1 MNRSFAQLA
10 VFTLTG
16 LALGASQHAFAQ
28 EDIWPETL
36 AVDLNAEDP
45 EIKEVGELI
54 YKGGVKIR
62 PGEHTIGGISSLEWH
77 DGALWTVSDDGRWMR
92 IVPDEAGAQLVD
104 LTSMDMGTLRD
115 LDGKEL
121 KKKELADA
129 EAITRDPDG
138 GWLVA
143 FERDHRIW
151 RYETLDGAASVHD
164 TKATDLLE
172 DAEPNGGLETLTY
185 SIHGLLACGEWT
197 DGDQAQCI
205 FAGSSWSLPNTLTVP
220 SLLAEHGGAPVDASC
235 AENGTCYILFRS
247 YLSGYGNR
255 AAIVSVNGEE
265 TTTLAIFDAPL
276 TLDNFEG
283 LAVREHNGRRYL
295 YLASDD
301 NFNNC
306 FEKDRDGCQ
315 NTLIMKFEIRQE
327 NPPPPPVAN
336 APEPDGTYETTKVI
350 LETSMGDITV
360 ALETERAPITAAN
373 FLRYADEDRFDGTV
387 FYRAMHINWGDQPN
401 GLIQGGTQWDPK
413 RILPGI
419 QHEPTTETGLS
430 HTVGA
435 LSMAMGEP
443 GTANGDFSI
452 MLGDQTGLDA
462 NPQSDDPVWQ
472 NGYAVFGYVTDGM
485 DVVAAI
491 HASPTDP
498 EKGEGVMQGQMLAEP
513 VTIIDVRRL
522 EPRTQ

>member
-1 MNRSFAQLA
+1 
-10 VFTLTG
+10 
-16 LALGASQHAFAQ
+16 
-28 EDIWPETL
+28 
-36 AVDLNAEDP
+36 
-45 EIKEVGELI
+45 
-54 YKGGVKIR
+54 
-62 PGEHTIGGISSLEWH
+62 
-77 DGALWTVSDDGRWMR
+77 
-92 IVPDEAGAQLVD
+92 
-104 LTSMDMGTLRD
+104 
-115 LDGKEL
+115 
-121 KKKELADA
+121 
-129 EAITRDPDG
+129 
-138 GWLVA
+138 
-143 FERDHRIW
+143 
-151 RYETLDGAASVHD
+151 
-164 TKATDLLE
+164 
-172 DAEPNGGLETLTY
+172 
-185 SIHGLLACGEWT
+185 
-197 DGDQAQCI
+197 
-205 FAGSSWSLPNTLTVP
+205 
-220 SLLAEHGGAPVDASC
+220 
-235 AENGTCYILFRS
+235 
-247 YLSGYGNR
+247 
-255 AAIVSVNGEE
+255 
-265 TTTLAIFDAPL
+265 
-276 TLDNFEG
+276 
-283 LAVREHNGRRYL
+283 
-295 YLASDD
+295 
-301 NFNNC
+301 
-306 FEKDRDGCQ
+306 
-315 NTLIMKFEIRQE
+315 MKFEIRQE